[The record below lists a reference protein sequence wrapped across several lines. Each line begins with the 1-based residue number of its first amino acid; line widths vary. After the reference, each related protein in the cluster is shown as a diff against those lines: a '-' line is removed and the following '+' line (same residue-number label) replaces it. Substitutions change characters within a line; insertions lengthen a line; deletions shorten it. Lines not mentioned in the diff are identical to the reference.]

1 MGLDGRGLSLGGTS
15 GAVDLAGGGRGDVRG
30 VGFDGDHFLVGA
42 IVDGLVCGRA
52 HFRYGCKF

>member
-1 MGLDGRGLSLGGTS
+1 MGLDSRGLSLGGTS

-52 HFRYGCKF
+52 HF